1 MIYVESF
8 LISALI
14 FVGGY
19 CTFFDI
25 KKGIIP
31 NIVIFIG
38 TVGALIGNVIL
49 FMLSGVE
56 QLPIFLLHIVSAS
69 VIAVL
74 MYLLRI
80 WAGGDVKL
88 FVLLSALTPVECL
101 KHRIPLPAI
110 MIFIGAFSFTFLFLV
125 VQSVVFLIKKEKT
138 YQVTQK
144 IKLIPFVSCV
154 AFTMAV
160 QAVIRFAFKA
170 IYSEYIGVFMFLNV
184 VLVLL
189 FGKMKF
195 LHNVICI
202 IICSVI
208 CTADIILFVLNH
220 TAAIDVRPLLIVLL
234 VIALR
239 FFAGRYNYREIKTK
253 DVKAGMV
260 LSYATV
266 FRFTQSR
273 VKGLPQTT
281 SENMSS
287 RISQEEAESII
298 RWADSKYGQETIVIL
313 RKIPFAVF
321 ITTGYIAYIVIGF
334 LW

>member
-125 VQSVVFLIKKEKT
+125 VQSVVFLIKKEGHGPFIREIDRKT
-138 YQVTQK
+138 KQILQSHPFW
-144 IKLIPFVSCV
+144 IIFVS
-154 AFTMAV
+154 
-160 QAVIRFAFKA
+160 RLNL
-170 IYSEYIGVFMFLNV
+170 IGST
-184 VLVLL
+184 
-189 FGKMKF
+189 
-195 LHNVICI
+195 H
-202 IICSVI
+202 
-208 CTADIILFVLNH
+208 
-220 TAAIDVRPLLIVLL
+220 
-234 VIALR
+234 
-239 FFAGRYNYREIKTK
+239 
-253 DVKAGMV
+253 
-260 LSYATV
+260 AT
-266 FRFTQSR
+266 
-273 VKGLPQTT
+273 
-281 SENMSS
+281 
-287 RISQEEAESII
+287 
-298 RWADSKYGQETIVIL
+298 
-313 RKIPFAVF
+313 
-321 ITTGYIAYIVIGF
+321 
-334 LW
+334 

>member
-19 CTFFDI
+19 CTFFDF

-49 FMLSGVE
+49 FMLSGVD

-125 VQSVVFLIKKEKT
+125 VQSVVFLIKKEK
-138 YQVTQK
+138 
-144 IKLIPFVSCV
+144 
-154 AFTMAV
+154 
-160 QAVIRFAFKA
+160 
-170 IYSEYIGVFMFLNV
+170 
-184 VLVLL
+184 
-189 FGKMKF
+189 
-195 LHNVICI
+195 
-202 IICSVI
+202 
-208 CTADIILFVLNH
+208 
-220 TAAIDVRPLLIVLL
+220 
-234 VIALR
+234 
-239 FFAGRYNYREIKTK
+239 
-253 DVKAGMV
+253 
-260 LSYATV
+260 
-266 FRFTQSR
+266 
-273 VKGLPQTT
+273 
-281 SENMSS
+281 
-287 RISQEEAESII
+287 
-298 RWADSKYGQETIVIL
+298 
-313 RKIPFAVF
+313 
-321 ITTGYIAYIVIGF
+321 
-334 LW
+334 